1 MPDYPDADN
10 FTSPFFGKGNV
21 LGNNFAD
28 TAITGTLIPRTAA
41 QVDRT
46 ATDADYAE
54 LQNIVAAR
62 LPVLP
67 LWQAKQYAVVGEHVY
82 GLENCLDA
90 STVFRF
96 WELSKS

>member
-21 LGNNFAD
+21 LGNNYTND
-28 TAITGTLIPRTAA
+28 DLTGTLIARTAA
-41 QVDRT
+41 QSDRT
-46 ATDADYAE
+46 ATGPDYAE
-54 LQNIVAAR
+54 IQDIVAEQ

-67 LWQAKQYAVVGEHVY
+67 IWQAKQYAVAGDNVY
-82 GLENCLDA
+82 GLENCLDT

-96 WELSKS
+96 WELSKG

>member
-1 MPDYPDADN
+1 ML
-10 FTSPFFGKGNV
+10 S
-21 LGNNFAD
+21 NNYAN

-41 QVDRT
+41 QSDRT
-46 ATDADYAE
+46 ATDTDYAE
-54 LQNIVAAR
+54 LQDIVAEQV
-62 LPVLP
+62 PVLP
-67 LWQAKQYAVVGEHVY
+67 LWQAKQYAVVGENVY